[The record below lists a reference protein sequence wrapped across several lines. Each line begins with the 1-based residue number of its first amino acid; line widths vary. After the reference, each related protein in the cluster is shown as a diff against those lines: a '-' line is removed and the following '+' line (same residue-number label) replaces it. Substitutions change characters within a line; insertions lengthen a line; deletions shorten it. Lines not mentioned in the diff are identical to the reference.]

1 MSAIRPQ
8 YIPSGTPGWAITTT
22 ITFSRPSASPPPR
35 STAHP
40 IPAAN
45 VHPTIVQ
52 CYDPVAR
59 GLATVAVFFAI
70 GLLIF
75 TTLLV
80 LRLQKLKARIRRW
93 ELVGDDQEVLFQTP
107 SDVSEHEDEKRALL
121 GGMVELELAEEAQA
135 GSIVSEDS
143 RKSELSAEGEGSQS
157 SRKA

>member
-1 MSAIRPQ
+1 M
-8 YIPSGTPGWAITTT
+8 
-22 ITFSRPSASPPPR
+22 

-80 LRLQKLKARIRRW
+80 LRLQKLKARIQRW
-93 ELVGDDQEVLFQTP
+93 ELAGDDHDVLFQAP
-107 SDVSEHEDEKRALL
+107 SDVSEHGDENKALL
-121 GGMVELELAEEAQA
+121 GGVVEPELAEEMQA
-135 GSIVSEDS
+135 ESIVSEDD
-143 RKSELSAEGEGSQS
+143 RKSELSAEGEHSQS